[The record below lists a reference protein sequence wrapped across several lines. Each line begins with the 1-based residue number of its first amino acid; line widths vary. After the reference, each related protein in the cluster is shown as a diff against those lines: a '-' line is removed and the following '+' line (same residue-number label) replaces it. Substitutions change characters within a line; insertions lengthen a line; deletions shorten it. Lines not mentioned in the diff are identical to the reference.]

1 MSLAQ
6 FLMSSLPDSLFY
18 QLKGASMRK
27 SMSRPSAAFAIAC
40 LYFAGTAAAQ
50 APEKAAKGKEATP
63 AAHAAAKKPD
73 KPVDINNASEKELI
87 TLPGVG
93 EKTAKA
99 IVAARPFKT
108 ADDLKNVKGIGD
120 KTFEKLKAHVVC
132 NPAKK

>member
-1 MSLAQ
+1 
-6 FLMSSLPDSLFY
+6 
-18 QLKGASMRK
+18 MRK
-27 SMSRPSAAFAIAC
+27 PMSRLSAALSIAC
-40 LYFAGTAAAQ
+40 LCFASAAAAQ

-63 AAHAAAKKPD
+63 AAQAAAKKPD
-73 KPVDINNASEKELI
+73 KPVDINSATEKELI

-93 EKTAKA
+93 AKTAKE

-108 ADDLKNVKGIGD
+108 IDDLKNVKGIGD